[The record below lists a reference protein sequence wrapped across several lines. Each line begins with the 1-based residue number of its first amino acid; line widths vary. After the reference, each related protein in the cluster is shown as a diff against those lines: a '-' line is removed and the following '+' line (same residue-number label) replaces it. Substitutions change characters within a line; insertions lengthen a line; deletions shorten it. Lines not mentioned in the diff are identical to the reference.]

1 MATDATTARRR
12 DRVSSRLALFA
23 VVLAAVF
30 GMAFAV
36 GSAVGTTDEL
46 DEPAPGSGLHEHSDH
61 EGLGS

>member
-1 MATDATTARRR
+1 MATEATAARRR

-23 VVLAAVF
+23 VALAAVF

-36 GSAVGTTDEL
+36 GSAVGTDDEL
-46 DEPAPGSGLHEHSDH
+46 DEQAPVSGLDEHSDH